1 MNKIED
7 YNQNISKYEL
17 YAHLS
22 DQIVAGNIKTFSE
35 IFTYAQNVNFE
46 KIKDHENILKSLF
59 SLIRKINWGF
69 FNNLDKELYPKLWEQ
84 FVIENHKFNFAGDL
98 KLSLSITLYFESSV
112 CSFISIKFP
121 SLQFSLLP
129 V

>member
-22 DQIVAGNIKTFSE
+22 DQIVSGNIKTFSE

-59 SLIRKINWGF
+59 SLIRKINWEF
-69 FNNLDKELYPKLWEQ
+69 RQ
-84 FVIENHKFNFAGDL
+84 RT
-98 KLSLSITLYFESSV
+98 LSKIMGTV
-112 CSFISIKFP
+112 CYRKS
-121 SLQFSLLP
+121 
-129 V
+129 

>member
-46 KIKDHENILKSLF
+46 KIKDHET
-59 SLIRKINWGF
+59 W
-69 FNNLDKELYPKLWEQ
+69 
-84 FVIENHKFNFAGDL
+84 
-98 KLSLSITLYFESSV
+98 SLSTVWGVGYKFEV
-112 CSFISIKFP
+112 KA
-121 SLQFSLLP
+121 
-129 V
+129 